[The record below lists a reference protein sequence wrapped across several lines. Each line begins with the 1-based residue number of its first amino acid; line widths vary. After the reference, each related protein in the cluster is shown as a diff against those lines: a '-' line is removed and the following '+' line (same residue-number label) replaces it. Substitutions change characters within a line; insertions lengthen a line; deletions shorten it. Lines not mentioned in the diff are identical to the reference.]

1 MENKIFEDVP
11 ADLKLKFN
19 EIDRINVSA
28 STKKLDQDT
37 NINNK
42 KLALANKESFDL
54 YKNLVILTGTIFGS
68 SIALAAGRPVNIY
81 FIIGEAFLLFAIIAG
96 IIILNTSIGAK
107 YWDFS
112 FSSKMSFSSYL
123 LLCKGKIDKF
133 IEKATEDLVRDHEK
147 ILESDKK
154 SFLNFLLKI
163 ISVDRWPLIFNLS
176 FLIGILLI
184 LISII
189 PFNTKNYNFAIPNE
203 QINITN
209 NTPIPTDTFYIPLK

>member
-1 MENKIFEDVP
+1 MFENIP
-11 ADLKLKFN
+11 ADLKLKFD
-19 EIDRINVSA
+19 EVDRINVSA
-28 STKKLDQDT
+28 STKKLYKDT

-42 KLALANKESFDL
+42 KISLANKESFDL

-68 SIALAAGRPVNIY
+68 SIALATGRLVSIY
-81 FIIGEAFLLFAIIAG
+81 FVIGEVFLFFAIIAG
-96 IIILNTSIGAK
+96 IIILNTSISAK

-112 FSSKMSFSSYL
+112 FSSKMSLSSCL

-133 IEKATEDLVRDHEK
+133 IEKEMEDLVRDHEK

-189 PFNTKNYNFAIPNE
+189 PFNTKNYNSAIPNE
-203 QINITN
+203 QINIIN